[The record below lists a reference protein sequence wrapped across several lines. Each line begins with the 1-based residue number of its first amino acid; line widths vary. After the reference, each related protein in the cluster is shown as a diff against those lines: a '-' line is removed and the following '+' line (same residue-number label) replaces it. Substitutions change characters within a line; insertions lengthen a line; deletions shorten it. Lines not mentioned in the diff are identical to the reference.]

1 MLASFLRLSASHLR
15 PHVIRATTQVVQPCG
30 VMLAV
35 GRGAHLLLELLPLA
49 RRRDEVDD
57 VHEDG
62 VEDRLAVVVVEWDA
76 GGGGL
81 GLR

>member
-1 MLASFLRLSASHLR
+1 
-15 PHVIRATTQVVQPCG
+15 
-30 VMLAV
+30 MLAV